1 MSNYGYD
8 SGDVINLGDT
18 GLRLRI
24 PERICDGGD
33 EFQVGFGNTGR
44 DGIGLHPVTTSESCD
59 VVVTNVIILD
69 AVSGIRVAS
78 IGIRG
83 GRISAIGKAGNPNV
97 AGGVDIVVGS
107 GTVVIP
113 GDGLIA
119 TAGGVD
125 THVHT
130 LSPRVLDAEIASGVT
145 TVIGQEAGPM
155 WGVGVSSPWVLG
167 RAMRAMDVFPL
178 NIGLLGRASSSV
190 GATLDEAVLAHVCGL
205 KVHEDTG
212 ATLRTID
219 TALRCADEVDIQVA
233 LHTDGL
239 NETLSVADT
248 IAVIDG
254 RAIHAFHVEG
264 CGGGHAPDVLTLAGR
279 DNILT
284 SSTNPTLPY
293 GVNALAEHLDML
305 MLVHNLDHADDRDVR
320 IAAARVRGVT
330 MAAENRLHDLGVIS
344 MTSSDAQGMGRAG
357 ETWWRTFAMAGVMNT
372 NAEERVDD
380 NERILRYLAKITVNP
395 AMAHGIFHEVGSIA
409 PGLLADIVL
418 WQPSAFAAKPTLI
431 LKAGFPAWGVVGD
444 PNASIDTAEPLVIA
458 EQFGAF
464 GAVPADLS
472 FLMTNQQALAES
484 PVPTARRAVAVQ
496 GCRTVRSSD
505 LISHGELGE
514 VTVLP
519 DGSAVHW
526 RGENLAGDPV
536 AKVPLS
542 RLHFW

>member
-1 MSNYGYD
+1 M
-8 SGDVINLGDT
+8 
-18 GLRLRI
+18 
-24 PERICDGGD
+24 
-33 EFQVGFGNTGR
+33 
-44 DGIGLHPVTTSESCD
+44 
-59 VVVTNVIILD
+59 
-69 AVSGIRVAS
+69 
-78 IGIRG
+78 
-83 GRISAIGKAGNPNV
+83 
-97 AGGVDIVVGS
+97 
-107 GTVVIP
+107 
-113 GDGLIA
+113 
-119 TAGGVD
+119 
-125 THVHT
+125 
-130 LSPRVLDAEIASGVT
+130 
-145 TVIGQEAGPM
+145 
-155 WGVGVSSPWVLG
+155 
-167 RAMRAMDVFPL
+167 
-178 NIGLLGRASSSV
+178 
-190 GATLDEAVLAHVCGL
+190 
-205 KVHEDTG
+205 
-212 ATLRTID
+212 
-219 TALRCADEVDIQVA
+219 
-233 LHTDGL
+233 

-305 MLVHNLDHADDRDVR
+305 MLVHSLDHADDRDVR

-372 NAEERVDD
+372 GAQERTDD

-395 AMAHGIFHEVGSIA
+395 AMAHGISHEVGSIA
-409 PGLLADIVL
+409 PGLLADLVL
-418 WQPSAFAAKPTLI
+418 WRPATFAAKPVLI

-464 GAVPADLS
+464 GAVPSDLS
-472 FLMTNQQALAES
+472 FLLSNGQALAEG
-484 PVPTARRAVAVQ
+484 PAPTARRAVAVR
-496 GCRTVRSSD
+496 GCRTIRSSD
-505 LISHGELGE
+505 LIAHGELGE

-526 RGENLAGDPV
+526 RGANLAGNPV
-536 AKVPLS
+536 ASVPLS